1 MEPAGMVH
9 ALEEIHR
16 LLKPEGCLIDI
27 HPLIG
32 EACIEVRLGRKITF
46 AEVVPAFDN
55 EAIRHAEDALTRV
68 DQHQLF
74 VVERGAVFDF
84 LIYASSFTELR
95 AYYEEANAFD
105 ENSRDEA
112 AAEWALELAPGV
124 EEAMRTAGEGAEVV
138 YREKAKISRM
148 KPHHLYKST

>member
-1 MEPAGMVH
+1 MVH

-32 EACIEVRLGRKITF
+32 ETGMEVRLGRKITF
-46 AEVVPAFDN
+46 AEAIPAFDN
-55 EAIRHAEDALTRV
+55 EAIRHAEDALARV
-68 DQHQLF
+68 DRRQLF

-84 LIYASSFTELR
+84 LIYASSITELL

-105 ENSRDEA
+105 ESSRGEVA
-112 AAEWALELAPGV
+112 AAWALELAPRM
-124 EEAMRTAGEGAEVV
+124 EEAMRTAGDGAEVV